1 MLHNERSVCNLKMP
15 RGNRSRQAERSE
27 VATAKVFEA
36 ALELFSTQG
45 YGATSM
51 RQIAEACDQ
60 STGNLYHHFGSKEAI
75 FQRLIDNY
83 FQRILDPEYPLQKIF
98 TRADFPDDLEE
109 LAAAIEQTV
118 EENKASILLV
128 FVDVI
133 EHQGRHI
140 RSFYETMADRFREK
154 YGPHF
159 EELGRQGRL
168 ADADPMVA
176 VMVATRWL
184 FYFYMV
190 EKCFGVPMHFGM
202 EAQQAVDGFIR
213 ILRNGVLRR
222 EESGVA
228 SEIEN

>member
-1 MLHNERSVCNLKMP
+1 M
-15 RGNRSRQAERSE
+15 
-27 VATAKVFEA
+27 
-36 ALELFSTQG
+36 ELFSTQG

-51 RQIAEACDQ
+51 RQIAEVCDQ

-75 FQRLIDNY
+75 FQRLIDEY
-83 FQRILDPEYPLQKIF
+83 WERILDPEHPLQKVF
-98 TRADFPDDLEE
+98 SRANFPDDLEE
-109 LAAAIEQTV
+109 LAEAIEFTV
-118 EENKASILLV
+118 EENKASVLLV

-140 RSFYETMADRFREK
+140 RSFYESMADRFK
-154 YGPHF
+154 ATYGPHF
-159 EELGRQGRL
+159 EELEREGRL
-168 ADADPMVA
+168 ADADPLVA

-213 ILRNGVLRR
+213 ILRNGVLRHG
-222 EESGVA
+222 ESDDA
-228 SEIEN
+228 PRIKE

>member
-1 MLHNERSVCNLKMP
+1 MP
-15 RGNRSRQAERSE
+15 RGSNGLQAAKSE
-27 VATAKVFEA
+27 VATSRVLEA

-51 RQIAEACDQ
+51 RQLAEACEQ
-60 STGNLYHHFGSKEAI
+60 SVGNLYHHFGSKESI
-75 FQRLIDNY
+75 YQRLIDDY
-83 FQRILDPEYPLQKIF
+83 WERISDPRHPLQKVF
-98 TRADFPDDLEE
+98 AKANFPDDLEE
-109 LAAAIEQTV
+109 LAEAIEFTV
-118 EENKASILLV
+118 EENKASILLI

-133 EHQGRHI
+133 EHQGRHV
-140 RSFYETMADRFREK
+140 RSFYEDMADNFRAV

-159 EELGRQGRL
+159 AELEREGRL

-184 FYFYMV
+184 FYFYTV

-213 ILRNGVLRR
+213 ILRNGVLR
-222 EESGVA
+222 SPVPVKAA
-228 SEIEN
+228 SKV

>member
-1 MLHNERSVCNLKMP
+1 M
-15 RGNRSRQAERSE
+15 E
-27 VATAKVFEA
+27 V

-51 RQIAEACDQ
+51 RQIAEACEQ
-60 STGNLYHHFGSKEAI
+60 SVGNLYHHFGSKEAI
-75 FQRLIDNY
+75 YQRLIDDY
-83 FQRILDPEYPLQKIF
+83 WERLLDPESDLERIF
-98 TRADFPDDLEE
+98 TRANFPDDLEE
-109 LAAAIEQTV
+109 LAAAIERTV

-140 RSFYETMADRFREK
+140 RAFYESMADRFKDK

-159 EELGRQGRL
+159 AALDREGRL

-184 FYFYMV
+184 FYFYTV

-202 EAQQAVDGFIR
+202 EAQQAVEGFIR
-213 ILRNGVLRR
+213 ILRNGVLLQAN
-222 EESGVA
+222 VPA
-228 SEIEN
+228 PAPKVTA

>member
-1 MLHNERSVCNLKMP
+1 MP
-15 RGNRSRQAERSE
+15 RGTNGRQAERSE
-27 VATAKVFEA
+27 VATSRVLEV
-36 ALELFSTQG
+36 ALDLFSTQG

-60 STGNLYHHFGSKEAI
+60 SVGNLYHHFGSKEKI
-75 FQRLIDNY
+75 YQRLIDDY
-83 FQRILDPEYPLQKIF
+83 WERLLDPEHPLQKVF
-98 TRADFPDDLEE
+98 TRANFPDDLES

-118 EENKASILLV
+118 EANKASILLV

-159 EELGRQGRL
+159 EELASQGRL
-168 ADADPMVA
+168 ADADPLVA

-184 FYFYMV
+184 FYFYTV

-222 EESGVA
+222 EESGTA
-228 SEIEN
+228 SGDLIQEGRT

>member
-1 MLHNERSVCNLKMP
+1 MP
-15 RGNRSRQAERSE
+15 RGTNGRQAERSE
-27 VATAKVFEA
+27 VATARVLEV
-36 ALELFSTQG
+36 ALELFSTHG

-51 RQIAEACDQ
+51 RQIAEVCDQ

-75 FQRLIDNY
+75 FQRLIDDY
-83 FQRILDPEYPLQKIF
+83 WERILDPEHPLQQVF
-98 TRADFPDDLEE
+98 TRANFPDDLED
-109 LAAAIEQTV
+109 LADAIEHTV
-118 EENKASILLV
+118 EENKGSILLV

-140 RSFYETMADRFREK
+140 RSFYETMAGRFREK

-159 EELGRQGRL
+159 EELAREGRL

-184 FYFYMV
+184 FYFFTV

-202 EAQQAVDGFIR
+202 DAQQAVDGFIR

-222 EESGVA
+222 DESGVA
-228 SEIEN
+228 TTIQT

>member
-1 MLHNERSVCNLKMP
+1 MP
-15 RGNRSRQAERSE
+15 RGTNGRQAERSE
-27 VATAKVFEA
+27 VATNKVLEV

-60 STGNLYHHFGSKEAI
+60 SVGNLYHQFGSKEAI

-83 FQRILDPEYPLQKIF
+83 WERLLDPEHYLQKVF
-98 TRADFPDDLEE
+98 TKADFPDGLEE
-109 LAAAIEQTV
+109 LADAIERTV
-118 EENKASILLV
+118 IENKASILLV

-154 YGPHF
+154 FGPHF
-159 EELGRQGRL
+159 EQLEREGRL

-190 EKCFGVPMHFGM
+190 ENCFGVPMHFGM
-202 EAQQAVDGFIR
+202 DAQQAVDGFIR
-213 ILRNGVLRR
+213 ILRNGLLRPDA
-222 EESGVA
+222 EGAVA
-228 SEIEN
+228 TIKV

>member
-1 MLHNERSVCNLKMP
+1 VP
-15 RGNRSRQAERSE
+15 RGLQAAKSE
-27 VATAKVFEA
+27 IATSKVLDA
-36 ALELFSTQG
+36 ARELFSTQG

-60 STGNLYHHFGSKEAI
+60 SVGNLYHHFGSKEAI
-75 FQRLIDNY
+75 YQRLIDDY
-83 FQRILDPEYPLQKIF
+83 WELLLDPEHPLQRVF
-98 TRADFPDDLEE
+98 TRANFPDDLEE
-109 LAAAIEQTV
+109 LAAAIERTV

-140 RSFYETMADRFREK
+140 RSFYETMADRFRDK

-159 EELGRQGRL
+159 DELQRQGKL
-168 ADADPMVA
+168 ADADPLVA

-184 FYFYMV
+184 FYFYTV

-202 EAQQAVDGFIR
+202 DTQQAVDGFIR
-213 ILRNGVLRR
+213 ILRNGLLRGAER
-222 EESGVA
+222 GA
-228 SEIEN
+228 AADDPAIAM

>member
-1 MLHNERSVCNLKMP
+1 MP
-15 RGNRSRQAERSE
+15 RGTNGRQTERSE
-27 VATAKVFEA
+27 VATNRVLEV
-36 ALELFSTQG
+36 ALDLFSTQG

-75 FQRLIDNY
+75 FQRLIDDY
-83 FQRILDPEYPLQKIF
+83 WERISDPEHPLQKVF
-98 TRADFPDDLEE
+98 ARADFPDDLEE
-109 LAAAIEQTV
+109 MAEAIEFTV

-128 FVDVI
+128 FIDVI

-140 RSFYETMADRFREK
+140 RSFYETMADNFRAV

-159 EELGRQGRL
+159 EQLEREGRL

-213 ILRNGVLRR
+213 ILRNGLLRSR
-222 EESGVA
+222 QMGGAATTQAQEGRNV
-228 SEIEN
+228 

>member
-1 MLHNERSVCNLKMP
+1 MP
-15 RGNRSRQAERSE
+15 RGIHGRQAERTE
-27 VATAKVFEA
+27 VSTSKVLET

-60 STGNLYHHFGSKEAI
+60 SVGNLYHHFGSKEKI
-75 FQRLIDNY
+75 YQRLIDDY
-83 FQRILDPEYPLQKIF
+83 WELLLDAEHPLQQVF
-98 TRADFPDDLEE
+98 DRANFPDDLED

-159 EELGRQGRL
+159 EELERQGRL
-168 ADADPMVA
+168 ADADPLVA

-202 EAQQAVDGFIR
+202 DAQQAVDAFIR
-213 ILRNGVLRR
+213 ILRLGVLK
-222 EESGVA
+222 ESAQPAVGA
-228 SEIEN
+228 GN

>member
-1 MLHNERSVCNLKMP
+1 MP
-15 RGNRSRQAERSE
+15 RGSNTLQAAKSE
-27 VATAKVFEA
+27 VATSRVMEA

-51 RQIAEACDQ
+51 RQIAEACEQ
-60 STGNLYHHFGSKEAI
+60 SVGNLYHHFGSKEAI
-75 FQRLIDNY
+75 YQRLIDDY
-83 FQRILDPEYPLQKIF
+83 WARLLDPEHPLQRVF
-98 TRADFPDDLEE
+98 TRANFPDDLED
-109 LAAAIEQTV
+109 LADAIEVTV

-140 RSFYETMADRFREK
+140 RTFYETMADRFKEK

-159 EELGRQGRL
+159 AELERNGRL
-168 ADADPMVA
+168 ADADPLVA

-184 FYFYMV
+184 FYFYTV

-213 ILRNGVLRR
+213 ILRNGVLRAP
-222 EESGVA
+222 EPVKAA
-228 SEIEN
+228 SEVKV

>member
-1 MLHNERSVCNLKMP
+1 MP
-15 RGNRSRQAERSE
+15 RGTNGRQAERSE
-27 VATAKVFEA
+27 VATSKVLEA

-51 RQIAEACDQ
+51 RQIAEVCGL
-60 STGNLYHHFGSKEAI
+60 STGNLYHHFGSKEAV
-75 FQRLIDNY
+75 FQRLIDDY
-83 FQRILDPEYPLQKIF
+83 WERVLDPEGPLQKVF

-159 EELGRQGRL
+159 EELALEGRL

-184 FYFYMV
+184 FYFYTV

-222 EESGVA
+222 DVRGVPPT
-228 SEIEN
+228 IQR

>member
-1 MLHNERSVCNLKMP
+1 MP
-15 RGNRSRQAERSE
+15 RGTNGRQAERSE
-27 VATAKVFEA
+27 VATTKVLEV
-36 ALELFSTQG
+36 ALDLFSTHG

-75 FQRLIDNY
+75 FQRLIDDY
-83 FQRILDPEYPLQKIF
+83 WERISDPEHPLQKVF
-98 TRADFPDDLEE
+98 AGGNFPDDLEE
-109 LAAAIEQTV
+109 MAEAIEFTV
-118 EENKASILLV
+118 EQNKASILLI

-133 EHQGRHI
+133 EHQGRHV
-140 RSFYETMADRFREK
+140 RSFYEDMADNFK
-154 YGPHF
+154 AVYGPHL
-159 EELGRQGRL
+159 EQLEREGRL

-202 EAQQAVDGFIR
+202 DAQQAVDGFIR

-222 EESGVA
+222 EENGA
-228 SEIEN
+228 APGIQI

>member
-1 MLHNERSVCNLKMP
+1 MP
-15 RGNRSRQAERSE
+15 RGTNGRQAERSGI
-27 VATAKVFEA
+27 ATSKVLEA

-51 RQIAEACDQ
+51 RQIAEVCGL
-60 STGNLYHHFGSKEAI
+60 STGNLYHHFGSKEAV
-75 FQRLIDNY
+75 FQRLIDDY
-83 FQRILDPEYPLQKIF
+83 WERVLDPEGPLQKVF

-154 YGPHF
+154 YGPRF
-159 EELGRQGRL
+159 EELAHEGRL

-184 FYFYMV
+184 FYFYTV

-202 EAQQAVDGFIR
+202 DAQQAVDGFIR
-213 ILRNGVLRR
+213 ILRLGVLRQPDR
-222 EESGVA
+222 AAAPAGVD
-228 SEIEN
+228 EPKGRT

>member
-1 MLHNERSVCNLKMP
+1 MP
-15 RGNRSRQAERSE
+15 RGTNGRQAERSE
-27 VATAKVFEA
+27 VATAKVLEV
-36 ALELFSTQG
+36 ALELFSTRG

-75 FQRLIDNY
+75 FQRLIDDY
-83 FQRILDPEYPLQKIF
+83 WKRLLDPEHDLQKVF
-98 TRADFPDDLEE
+98 TKADFPDDLEE

-140 RSFYETMADRFREK
+140 RWFYETMADRFREK

-159 EELGRQGRL
+159 EQLEKEGRL

-190 EKCFGVPMHFGM
+190 RPHALRHGGATGSRRFYPHI
-202 EAQQAVDGFIR
+202 AQWGAPPRGERRR
-213 ILRNGVLRR
+213 ICNPDLGRGGQHER
-222 EESGVA
+222 SMDA
-228 SEIEN
+228 

>member
-1 MLHNERSVCNLKMP
+1 MP
-15 RGNRSRQAERSE
+15 RRTNARQAERSE
-27 VATAKVFEA
+27 VATARVLEV
-36 ALELFSTQG
+36 ALDLFSTQG

-51 RQIAEACDQ
+51 RQIAEVCDQ

-75 FQRLIDNY
+75 FQRLIDEY
-83 FQRILDPEYPLQKIF
+83 WERILDPELPLEQVF
-98 TRADFPDDLEE
+98 TRANFPDDLEE
-109 LAAAIEQTV
+109 LAAVIEMTV

-133 EHQGRHI
+133 EFKGRHI

-159 EELGRQGRL
+159 EELAREGRL
-168 ADADPMVA
+168 ADGDPMVA

-184 FYFYMV
+184 FWFYTV

-202 EAQQAVDGFIR
+202 EAQQAVEGFIR

-222 EESGVA
+222 GECGA
-228 SEIEN
+228 APGIKD

>member
-1 MLHNERSVCNLKMP
+1 MP
-15 RGNRSRQAERSE
+15 RGTNGLQAAKSE
-27 VATAKVFEA
+27 VSTTRVMEG

-51 RQIAEACDQ
+51 RQIAEACEQ
-60 STGNLYHHFGSKEAI
+60 SVGNLYHHFGSKEAI
-75 FQRLIDNY
+75 YQRLIDDY
-83 FQRILDPEYPLQKIF
+83 WARLLDPGHPLQRVF
-98 TRADFPDDLEE
+98 TRANFPDDLED
-109 LAAAIEQTV
+109 LAAAIEATV

-140 RSFYETMADRFREK
+140 RSFYETMADRFKEK

-159 EELGRQGRL
+159 AELERQGRL
-168 ADADPMVA
+168 ADADPLVA

-184 FYFYMV
+184 FYFYTV

-213 ILRNGVLRR
+213 ILRNGVLRAP
-222 EESGVA
+222 EAVGAA
-228 SEIEN
+228 SKAQGSRGRKL

>member
-1 MLHNERSVCNLKMP
+1 MP
-15 RGNRSRQAERSE
+15 RGTNGRQAERSE
-27 VATAKVFEA
+27 IATSKVLEVA
-36 ALELFSTQG
+36 LDLFSTQG
-45 YGATSM
+45 YGATSV
-51 RQIAEACDQ
+51 RQIAEVCEL

-75 FQRLIDNY
+75 FQRLIDDY
-83 FQRILDPEYPLQKIF
+83 WERVLDPESLLQKIF

-159 EELGRQGRL
+159 EELEREGRL

-184 FYFYMV
+184 FYFYTV

-202 EAQQAVDGFIR
+202 DAQQAVDGFIR
-213 ILRNGVLRR
+213 ILRLGVLRQPDR
-222 EESGVA
+222 AAVA
-228 SEIEN
+228 AEVNELKGRT

>member
-1 MLHNERSVCNLKMP
+1 MP
-15 RGNRSRQAERSE
+15 RGTIGLQAAKSE
-27 VATAKVFEA
+27 VATSRVMEA

-51 RQIAEACDQ
+51 RQIAEACEQ
-60 STGNLYHHFGSKEAI
+60 SVGNLYHHFGSKEAI
-75 FQRLIDNY
+75 YQRLIDDY
-83 FQRILDPEYPLQKIF
+83 WARLLDPGHPLQRVF
-98 TRADFPDDLEE
+98 TRANFPDDLED
-109 LAAAIEQTV
+109 LAVAIEATV

-140 RSFYETMADRFREK
+140 RTFYETMADRFKEK

-159 EELGRQGRL
+159 AELERQGRL
-168 ADADPMVA
+168 ADADPLVA

-184 FYFYMV
+184 FYFYTV

-213 ILRNGVLRR
+213 ILRNGVLRAP
-222 EESGVA
+222 ESVEPA
-228 SEIEN
+228 SHVKV

>member
-1 MLHNERSVCNLKMP
+1 VL
-15 RGNRSRQAERSE
+15 
-27 VATAKVFEA
+27 EA
-36 ALELFSTQG
+36 ALDLFSTHG

-51 RQIAEACDQ
+51 RQIAEVCGL

-75 FQRLIDNY
+75 FQRLIDDY
-83 FQRILDPEYPLQKIF
+83 WDRLLDPEHPLQKVF
-98 TRADFPDDLEE
+98 TTANFPDDLEE

-159 EELGRQGRL
+159 EELALEGRL

-176 VMVATRWL
+176 VMV
-184 FYFYMV
+184 

-202 EAQQAVDGFIR
+202 DAQQAVDGFIR
-213 ILRNGVLRR
+213 ILRLGVLRQPGQAAVPAGVDEQEGR
-222 EESGVA
+222 E
-228 SEIEN
+228 